1 MAEKGQ
7 VIEMKDDLVVIKMT
21 RTEACAK
28 CRACVAGLTE
38 REMIMEAE
46 NHCDAQ
52 IGDWVELSMIESG
65 FFSAV
70 LIMYGIPLIGFMAGL
85 LSTYFLIMPKY
96 FPESSSDLPSFFV
109 GLIGTGIAYLWI
121 RSQEDRWKQRKYKPI
136 ASCITTDEPET
147 M

>member
-7 VIEMKDDLVVIKMT
+7 VMEIREDLVVIKMT
-21 RTEACAK
+21 RIEACAK
-28 CRACVAGLTE
+28 CRACVAGLAE
-38 REMIMEAE
+38 KEMIMEAE
-46 NHCDAQ
+46 NHCDAK

-70 LIMYGIPLIGFMAGL
+70 LIMYGIPLIGFMTGL
-85 LSTYFLIMPKY
+85 LSTYFLIMPNY
-96 FPESSSDLPSFFV
+96 FPTISPDVPSFVV
-109 GLIGTGIAYLWI
+109 GLIGTCIAYLWI
-121 RSQEDRWKQRKYKPI
+121 RSKEDRWKERKYKPI